1 MNKNMI
7 KNELNKKC
15 LFEDKFLI
23 DEVNDNDI
31 NINKLYNEFIKFR
44 SSLEIMTSKEYGKK
58 YSRFE
63 FVQDIKEFTLYNYN
77 GCFIEYNKNPRKFY
91 VPLYNS
97 GFEGILSDCEIYL
110 FIHFYIYE
118 CIGLDN
124 LK

>member
-1 MNKNMI
+1 MNKNMF

-44 SSLEIMTSKEYGKK
+44 NSLEIMTSKEYGKK

-97 GFEGILSDCEIYL
+97 G
-110 FIHFYIYE
+110 
-118 CIGLDN
+118 
-124 LK
+124 